1 MDIYITEIETGARLA
16 LSMLPE
22 KTKQKGDAAFQI
34 YDIINVGEVRIPR
47 GTNLLT
53 FSWNGTLPGK
63 SRRNASYIKT
73 QYWQSPEEIQNIWE
87 RWRKEGTKLRLM
99 VTETP
104 INHDVY
110 LDGYTAEATGGNGD
124 YEYTISFVEA
134 KPIEVYTVSEL
145 NIKPKAQTN
154 ATSSSTRPPAPK
166 AAAKTYTVKSGDS
179 LWKIAQATLGKGGRY
194 MEIYN
199 LNKDKIK
206 NPSLIYPG
214 QVLTLPS

>member
-1 MDIYITEIETGARLA
+1 MDIYFTELETGARLA

-22 KTKQKGDAAFQI
+22 KAKQKGDAAFQI

-63 SRRNASYIKT
+63 SRRNASYVKSH
-73 QYWQSPEEIQNIWE
+73 YWQSPEEIINIWE
-87 RWRKEGTKLRLM
+87 RWRKEGTKIRLM
-99 VTETP
+99 VTETI

-110 LDGYTAEATGGNGD
+110 LDGYTAEPTGGNGD
-124 YEYTISFVEA
+124 YEYTISFIEA
-134 KPIEVYTVSEL
+134 KPIEIYTVNEL
-145 NIKPKAQTN
+145 NIKPKTQTYK
-154 ATSSSTRPPAPK
+154 TSTTTRPPAAK

-179 LWKIAQATLGKGGRY
+179 LWKIAQLTLGKGSRY

-206 NPSLIYPG
+206 NPSVIYPG
-214 QVLTLPS
+214 QVLMLPS

>member
-1 MDIYITEIETGARLA
+1 
-16 LSMLPE
+16 MLPE
-22 KTKQKGDAAFQI
+22 KAKQKGDAAFQI

-63 SRRNASYIKT
+63 SRRNASYVKS

-87 RWRKEGTKLRLM
+87 RWRKEGTKIRLM

-124 YEYTISFVEA
+124 YEYTISFIEA
-134 KPIEVYTVSEL
+134 KDYRGLYS
-145 NIKPKAQTN
+145 KRAKHQTKGTDKCDKLVN
-154 ATSSSTRPPAPK
+154 QASGT
-166 AAAKTYTVKSGDS
+166 KS
-179 LWKIAQATLGKGGRY
+179 R
-194 MEIYN
+194 
-199 LNKDKIK
+199 
-206 NPSLIYPG
+206 G
-214 QVLTLPS
+214 QDLYR

>member
-1 MDIYITEIETGARLA
+1 MDIYLTEIATGARLA

-22 KTKQKGDAAFQI
+22 KAKQKGDTAFQV

-53 FSWNGTLPGK
+53 FSWSGTLPGK
-63 SRRNASYIKT
+63 SRRNASYVKS
-73 QYWQSPEEIQNIWE
+73 QYWQSPEEIVNTWE
-87 RWRKEGTKLRLM
+87 RWRKEGTKIRLM
-99 VTETP
+99 VTETT

-110 LDGYTAEATGGNGD
+110 LDSYTAEPTGGNGD
-124 YEYTISFVEA
+124 YEYSISFIEA
-134 KPIEVYTVSEL
+134 KPIEVYTVNEL
-145 NIKPKAQTN
+145 NIKPKTQTN
-154 ATSSSTRPPAPK
+154 KTSASTRPPAAK

-199 LNKDKIK
+199 LNTDKIK
-206 NPSLIYPG
+206 NPNIIYPG

>member
-1 MDIYITEIETGARLA
+1 MDVYITEIETGARMA

-22 KTKQKGDAAFQI
+22 KTRNKGYTKFQT
-34 YDIINVGEVRIPR
+34 YDIINVGEVKLPK

-63 SRRNASYIKT
+63 NRRNASYVKR
-73 QYWQSPEEIQNIWE
+73 QYWHSPEEIQNIWE
-87 RWRKEGTKLRLM
+87 KWRTNGTKIRLM

-110 LDGYTAEATGGNGD
+110 LDSYTAEATGGNGD
-124 YEYTISFVEA
+124 YEYSISFVEA
-134 KPIEVYTVSEL
+134 KPIEVYTVNEL
-145 NIKPKAQTN
+145 SIKPSTKTN
-154 ATSSSTRPPAPK
+154 STTARPPAAK

-179 LWKIAQATLGKGGRY
+179 LWKIAQQTIGKGGRY

-199 LNKDKIK
+199 LNTDKIK
-206 NPSLIYPG
+206 NPNLIYPG

>member
-1 MDIYITEIETGARLA
+1 
-16 LSMLPE
+16 
-22 KTKQKGDAAFQI
+22 
-34 YDIINVGEVRIPR
+34 
-47 GTNLLT
+47 
-53 FSWNGTLPGK
+53 
-63 SRRNASYIKT
+63 
-73 QYWQSPEEIQNIWE
+73 
-87 RWRKEGTKLRLM
+87 M
-99 VTETP
+99 VTETT

-110 LDGYTAEATGGNGD
+110 LDSYTAEPTGGNGD
-124 YEYTISFVEA
+124 YEYSISFIEA
-134 KPIEVYTVSEL
+134 KPIEVYTVNEL
-145 NIKPKAQTN
+145 NIKPKTQTN
-154 ATSSSTRPPAPK
+154 KTSASTRPPAAK